1 MTKEK
6 IHLRRCLGALR
17 LEVDGS
23 IVEHLTAAIDAM
35 VASVRHENED
45 LRRTLGPTAIQALL
59 EGKAAV
65 VPSPTAL
72 PDSAILA
79 TFVATDN
86 NDRGQDPLNAGAW
99 TDGSS

>member
-65 VPSPTAL
+65 VPSPMAL

-79 TFVATDN
+79 TQGCRTMQEEWDAIV
-86 NDRGQDPLNAGAW
+86 
-99 TDGSS
+99 SSVRIDALAV